1 MNARTWKRMAG
12 VAAAMVLAA
21 FGPGGCNKDD
31 PNTSELDGYFDSHP
45 LVNDPRN
52 SRGSD
57 VSISPDSAVVSSIG
71 GTVAFRASGGR
82 SPYTW
87 DVANGAVGSVSGS
100 GADEGIY
107 RANSV
112 GNNNVIVYD
121 ADQNAAVA
129 SISGTAS
136 SSSSTNAA
144 AALAVT
150 PAEATLSADGALV
163 VLKATG
169 GQPPYSWTIGNSAR
183 GWFQGS
189 LTATGASVIYERH
202 GSSTVGDNSV
212 TVTDNLG
219 ATASAIIHQP

>member
-1 MNARTWKRMAG
+1 
-12 VAAAMVLAA
+12 MVLAA

-31 PNTSELDGYFDSHP
+31 PNTSDLDGYFDSHP

-52 SRGSD
+52 SRGGSD
-57 VSISPDSAVVSSIG
+57 VSISPASAVVSSIG

-100 GADEGIY
+100 GADQGIY
-107 RANSV
+107 KATSV

-121 ADQNAAVA
+121 ADRNAAVA
-129 SISGTAS
+129 SISGTAAS
-136 SSSSTNAA
+136 SGSSTNAA

-150 PAEATLSADGALV
+150 PAEATLAADGALV

-169 GQPPYSWTIGNSAR
+169 GQSPYSWTIGNSAR
-183 GWFQGS
+183 GWFQGA